1 MVHRTTQ
8 GGSAWRSL
16 RATLVGLVGAC
27 WIVSGMA
34 VGGVVCI
41 GVWFLS
47 SMPPLLEPGETRDSV
62 GDHVYV
68 MILAAGAISGL
79 AGFFV
84 LRPRSTKATSQ
95 VSARLPNKPMQTDDA
110 SHRD

>member
-8 GGSAWRSL
+8 GGSAWCSL

-27 WIVSGMA
+27 WIVSGLA
-34 VGGVVCI
+34 AGGFVCI

-47 SMPPLLEPGETRDSV
+47 SMPPVLEPGEVRGSV
-62 GDHVYV
+62 SNHVYV
-68 MILAAGAISGL
+68 VILVVGAILGL

-84 LRPRSTKATSQ
+84 MRPRSIQATSQ

-110 SHRD
+110 SRRS